1 MAKAMMAGGP
11 DRHQH
16 DGSDWM
22 QRRRQPGRDQRVRP
36 LQCAK
41 LDEASAH
48 LCWPNQGGCGNRCG
62 RARPGYFEQP
72 GQMGRHRPGN
82 EPGRGKHE
90 GKKQHRPAWRR
101 SGGPLHFGW
110 PYGRRR
116 ARDQQPVQWQSDQEI
131 QRRPDEAS
139 PAPAEMGFEQ
149 RRQRPAHCAGEPGD
163 QGDPGDRTARRPA
176 IETSK
181 RSEGRIVETHRH
193 PDAEDRPRGHKA
205 DNALRQRQED
215 QPGRE
220 DKIRQ
225 REHAAA
231 AMSVYHPADRRTENG
246 GDQQRARE
254 DAEHDGA

>member
-1 MAKAMMAGGP
+1 VATAAVALAP
-11 DRHQH
+11 AI
-16 DGSDWM
+16 S
-22 QRRRQPGRDQRVRP
+22 
-36 LQCAK
+36 
-41 LDEASAH
+41 SS
-48 LCWPNQGGCGNRCG
+48 
-62 RARPGYFEQP
+62 
-72 GQMGRHRPGN
+72 
-82 EPGRGKHE
+82 RGKWDAIAPVTNQVAANTKE
-90 GKKQHRPAWRR
+90 RSSIAPRGADPAVPCT
-101 SGGPLHFGW
+101 SVGLMGGG
-110 PYGRRR
+110 
-116 ARDQQPVQWQSDQEI
+116 ARGINS
-131 QRRPDEAS
+131 RFNGS
-139 PAPAEMGFEQ
+139 PIKRFSAAQ
-149 RRQRPAHCAGEPGD
+149 TRPAHCAGEPGD